1 MGRKDEKT
9 PRLSAS
15 YTTSVTRFRFFLL
28 IVSLAAPLL
37 SQTPPP
43 QEPPEEDVS
52 PSQANKEYVLNPLQA
67 EKEIRIGNYYFKK
80 NSYKAAMRRYE
91 EAVKW
96 DPNSAEGWYKLGEA
110 QLKLG
115 NQKEFREAWTK
126 YLNLEP
132 DGKYSATVKK
142 NSTRNPRLAI
152 PPLLSNRRDKFRSP
166 LLPVREQVNVLHIPG
181 DSFGNL
187 TIRKPHRDYENIV

>member
-1 MGRKDEKT
+1 M
-9 PRLSAS
+9 
-15 YTTSVTRFRFFLL
+15 TRFSLSLL
-28 IVSLAAPLL
+28 IVSLVSPALA
-37 SQTPPP
+37 QNPP

-80 NSYKAAMRRYE
+80 SSYKAAMRRYE

-126 YLNLEP
+126 YLALEP
-132 DGKYSATVKK
+132 DGKYSAAVKK
-142 NSTRNPRLAI
+142 KLNQKS
-152 PPLLSNRRDKFRSP
+152 
-166 LLPVREQVNVLHIPG
+166 
-181 DSFGNL
+181 
-187 TIRKPHRDYENIV
+187 

>member
-1 MGRKDEKT
+1 M
-9 PRLSAS
+9 
-15 YTTSVTRFRFFLL
+15 TRFRLFLL

-37 SQTPPP
+37 SQTPP

-80 NSYKAAMRRYE
+80 SSYKAAMRRYE

-142 NSTRNPRLAI
+142 RLNQK
-152 PPLLSNRRDKFRSP
+152 S
-166 LLPVREQVNVLHIPG
+166 
-181 DSFGNL
+181 
-187 TIRKPHRDYENIV
+187 